1 MAKIRTIKPELF
13 RHEALFEAECTS
25 KLPLRLAFIGLFTC
39 CDREGRFRWRPRTLK
54 LDVFPYDDIDFAAVL
69 EALLHYGFI
78 KKYVIANEDYGC
90 IPSWHKHQHI
100 NNRETPSHL
109 PSPEADE
116 ATTWFSSEID
126 VASFSSDA
134 LTHSKKNDDLTVQQ
148 PDSTTNHR
156 ISSAENAVL
165 EVFHF
170 WQKMFNYPQARLDHK
185 RKRCIL
191 EVLANGYTQAQLCQA
206 IQGCALTP
214 HNMGQNERGE
224 RYDGLHIIFKSDN
237 IDRFIRNYHHPPA
250 NTCSA
255 GSSPSTSKLKCENFD
270 DKQYTQTPIDHISWM
285 QSG

>member
-13 RHEALFEAECTS
+13 RHEALCEAEFAS

-54 LDVFPYDDIDFAAVL
+54 LDVFPYDDIDFAAIL

-78 KKYVIANEDYGC
+78 KKYVIANERYGY

-100 NNRETPSHL
+100 NNRETASHL
-109 PSPEADE
+109 PSPEKNE
-116 ATTWFSSEID
+116 ATTRFSSEAD
-126 VASFSSDA
+126 VSSSSTDV
-134 LTHSKKNDDLTVQQ
+134 LSNSQKNDDLT
-148 PDSTTNHR
+148 TNHR
-156 ISSAENAVL
+156 VSSSENTVL

-170 WQKMFNYPQARLDHK
+170 WQKMFNYPQAQLDNK

-191 EVLANGYTQAQLCQA
+191 EALANGYTLTQLCQA

-237 IDRFIRNYHHPPA
+237 IDRFIRNYNHPPA

-255 GSSPSTSKLKCENFD
+255 QISSRSSATPKLKCENFD